1 MNTSNVPLTLYIVDL
16 CMSTFFAQFRCD
28 LTLCDDFVMP
38 MIFNCLVLRTWHNED
53 VRRTAEAKEKDM
65 KFQRIY
71 QVPADVD
78 QVVPEPKGMFARTW
92 EEKSRQVFHVDEVVT
107 DAILDEF
114 RKMYGTFPVM
124 QCAVNKYDDHTV
136 VLDAVYDNCN

>member
-1 MNTSNVPLTLYIVDL
+1 
-16 CMSTFFAQFRCD
+16 
-28 LTLCDDFVMP
+28 
-38 MIFNCLVLRTWHNED
+38 
-53 VRRTAEAKEKDM
+53 M

-124 QCAVNKYDDHTV
+124 QCVVNKYDDHTV